1 MLNAANI
8 KAKGDSVGIPV
19 TATVNTGAL
28 TSASAAASSA
38 VSAAQDSAQ
47 RSQNQARQ
55 NQPSIINVQILG
67 YGAEPVA
74 GATAPAVPQEV
85 SSYRPNNMVQ
95 VVGDGA
101 LTPAQL
107 ARLSQEEKQAFGL

>member
-1 MLNAANI
+1 M
-8 KAKGDSVGIPV
+8 
-19 TATVNTGAL
+19 
-28 TSASAAASSA
+28 
-38 VSAAQDSAQ
+38 
-47 RSQNQARQ
+47 
-55 NQPSIINVQILG
+55 QILG

-74 GATAPAVPQEV
+74 GAAAPAAPQEV